1 MDGVRERGD
10 DGKESVEGAI
20 EYFIVVEHAH
30 MRVEEGLNLLVGV
43 LNVH

>member
-10 DGKESVEGAI
+10 DGKESVEDAI
-20 EYFIVVEHAH
+20 EYSIVVEHAH
-30 MRVEEGLNLLVGV
+30 TRVEEDLNSLVGV